1 MLRYAVAVF
10 TAKLICAN
18 DKFNAFI
25 TIYGECGDSG
35 QRRLHDSL
43 AYSRPFAAAAAGQV
57 DVFFIEAVHLGQLQ
71 HVLLECRSDGKG
83 RIRSIL
89 GHAAR
94 CCAALVKTLLRLVW
108 FYCSISLCYIV

>member
-1 MLRYAVAVF
+1 VAVF

-18 DKFNAFI
+18 DKFAAFI
-25 TIYGECGDSG
+25 TIYGECGDTG

-43 AYSRPFAAAAAGQV
+43 TARQV

-71 HVLLECRSDGKG
+71 HVLLECRSGGKG

-94 CCAALVKTLLRLVW
+94 CCAALVKTLLV
-108 FYCSISLCYIV
+108 FY

>member
-18 DKFNAFI
+18 DKFHAFI

-43 AYSRPFAAAAAGQV
+43 TYSRPFAAAARQV
-57 DVFFIEAVHLGQLQ
+57 DVFFIEAAHLGQLQ

-89 GHAAR
+89 GHAAH
-94 CCAALVKTLLRLVW
+94 CCAALVKRFLDW
-108 FYCSISLCYIV
+108 FGFIVRFRCVI